1 MPNAWDF
8 ADYDDR
14 SLTSRGETG
23 VLAEMMSEPA
33 QPGRDPRRGDGKVSQ
48 MPEFDVVVL
57 GGGTAGVHVAAEV
70 ASGGRS
76 VALVEAGLVG
86 GESPY
91 LACLPSKTLLEAA
104 GRGEAWENAVA
115 RRDEAAGHL
124 DDTTAASRL
133 TEAGVTLLRG
143 TGQVTKPGT
152 VEVTTYGDPGTMAA
166 DASGGP
172 SGLGGLGGLGAG
184 QKVELTYTDLVLSTG
199 SEPVAP
205 PIEGLADIAAWTSA
219 EALSG
224 PDLPRRLV
232 VLGGGSAGC
241 ELAQIYAA
249 FGSQVTLV
257 ETEDVLLPAEAAFTG
272 EILAEALRRTG
283 VDVRLGSAAVKA
295 ERLDEGQALTLADGT
310 RIEADRVLLATGR
323 RPRISGL
330 GLDKLGVDLKPGTAI
345 PVDSTGR
352 VLAKGGD
359 GAANVASRT
368 AEADGAGG
376 AGVAGGTAGTGGAG
390 RTAGA
395 DGTGGT
401 GRTAG
406 TGLWAAGDVTG
417 LGTHTHTAR
426 YQAGV
431 VASNILGQR
440 READYR
446 AIPRAVYTMPSVFAV
461 GASPQGAAEAGISLV
476 TGGADLA
483 DTARA
488 RVSGT
493 DAGRVELYAHPESK
507 LLLGAAAVGPDAPDW
522 MGEVTVAIRA
532 GVPLAVL
539 ADTVHAFPTF
549 SEALEPALRELA
561 GKLATQPADQGSSR
575 PGAEQ
580 ADTGPM
586 PMALGDPAETPRA
599 AVAEPREPEP
609 YGAAGNGAA
618 GTGAASNGI
627 ANNGVASTGA
637 ANSDARSAAS

>member
-1 MPNAWDF
+1 M
-8 ADYDDR
+8 
-14 SLTSRGETG
+14 
-23 VLAEMMSEPA
+23 
-33 QPGRDPRRGDGKVSQ
+33 VSQ

-70 ASGGRS
+70 ATGGRS

-115 RRDEAAGHL
+115 RRDEVTSHL
-124 DDTTAASRL
+124 DDSSAAARL

-143 TGQVTKPGT
+143 TGQVTRPGT
-152 VEVTTYGDPGTMAA
+152 VVVTTYPENGGGPDG
-166 DASGGP
+166 ASGPGP
-172 SGLGGLGGLGAG
+172 T
-184 QKVELTYTDLVLSTG
+184 VELGYTDLVLSTG

-205 PIEGLADIAAWTSA
+205 PIEGLADIGAWTSA
-219 EALSG
+219 EAMSG

-241 ELAQIYAA
+241 ELAQIYAS

-257 ETEDVLLPAEAAFTG
+257 EAEQVLLPAEATFTG

-295 ERLDEGQALTLADGT
+295 ERLDEEGIALTLADGS

-323 RPRISGL
+323 RPRVGGL
-330 GLDKLGVDLKPGTAI
+330 GLNALGVEVKPGTAI
-345 PVDSTGR
+345 PVDTTCR
-352 VLAKGGD
+352 VVTKGG
-359 GAANVASRT
+359 AS
-368 AEADGAGG
+368 
-376 AGVAGGTAGTGGAG
+376 TAGQATDRATDEPAERATGQANGQATKAN
-390 RTAGA
+390 RRA
-395 DGTGGT
+395 
-401 GRTAG
+401 

-431 VASNILGQR
+431 VAANILGRR

-461 GASPQGAAEAGISLV
+461 GASPQGAAEAGITLV
-476 TGGADLA
+476 CAGADLQT
-483 DTARA
+483 TARA
-488 RVSGT
+488 LVAGEDT
-493 DAGRVELYAHPESK
+493 GRVELYAHPDSK
-507 LLLGAAAVGPDAPDW
+507 LLLGAAAVGPNAPDW

-532 GVPLAVL
+532 GVPLPVL
-539 ADTVHAFPTF
+539 ADTVHAFPTY
-549 SEALEPALRELA
+549 SEALEPVLRELA
-561 GKLATQPADQGSSR
+561 GKLTTQPG
-575 PGAEQ
+575 
-580 ADTGPM
+580 DTGTSREGSEPARTAPEGTGPNGTGPNGTVPNGTGAPAGYDSGDRPAPVGAQNGDAGM
-586 PMALGDPAETPRA
+586 RPAAL
-599 AVAEPREPEP
+599 AEPRGPEP
-609 YGAAGNGAA
+609 RGPEPRGPEP
-618 GTGAASNGI
+618 SD
-627 ANNGVASTGA
+627 A

>member
-1 MPNAWDF
+1 
-8 ADYDDR
+8 
-14 SLTSRGETG
+14 
-23 VLAEMMSEPA
+23 
-33 QPGRDPRRGDGKVSQ
+33 

-57 GGGTAGVHVAAEV
+57 GGGTAGVHIATEV

-115 RRDEAAGHL
+115 RRDEVTSHL

-152 VEVTTYGDPGTMAA
+152 VEVTTYGENGTTPAAA
-166 DASGGP
+166 DAPGGP
-172 SGLGGLGGLGAG
+172 GGPGAG

-257 ETEDVLLPAEAAFTG
+257 ETEDTLLPAEAGFTG

-323 RPRISGL
+323 RPRVTGL
-330 GLDKLGVDLKPGTAI
+330 GLDTLGVDLKPGAAI
-345 PVDSTGR
+345 PVDSTCR
-352 VLAKGGD
+352 VLAQGGD
-359 GAANVASRT
+359 GST
-368 AEADGAGG
+368 SGAGG
-376 AGVAGGTAGTGGAG
+376 PA
-390 RTAGA
+390 
-395 DGTGGT
+395 
-401 GRTAG
+401 
-406 TGLWAAGDVTG
+406 GLWAAGDVTG

-431 VASNILGQR
+431 VAANILGQR

-446 AIPRAVYTMPSVFAV
+446 AVPRAVYTMPSVFAV

-476 TGGADLA
+476 TAGADLA
-483 DTARA
+483 GTARA

-493 DAGRVELYAHPESK
+493 DAGRVELYAHPESQ
-507 LLLGAAAVGPDAPDW
+507 LLLGAAAVGPNAPDW
-522 MGEVTVAIRA
+522 MGEVTLAIRA
-532 GVPLAVL
+532 GVPLPVL

-561 GKLATQPADQGSSR
+561 GKLATQPAGQESGGSSR
-575 PGAEQ
+575 PGVER
-580 ADTGPM
+580 ADTGPI
-586 PMALGDPAETPRA
+586 PMAPGDPAEAPRA
-599 AVAEPREPEP
+599 TVAEPREPEP
-609 YGAAGNGAA
+609 H
-618 GTGAASNGI
+618 GAASNGAASNGAASNGAASNGAGNNGI
-627 ANNGVASTGA
+627 APSGVASTGA

>member
-1 MPNAWDF
+1 
-8 ADYDDR
+8 
-14 SLTSRGETG
+14 
-23 VLAEMMSEPA
+23 
-33 QPGRDPRRGDGKVSQ
+33 

-104 GRGEAWENAVA
+104 NRGEAWENAVA
-115 RRDEAAGHL
+115 RRDEVTTYL
-124 DDTTAASRL
+124 DDTTAASQL

-143 TGQVTKPGT
+143 TGQVTGPGT
-152 VEVTTYGDPGTMAA
+152 VEVTTYGDNDEA
-166 DASGGP
+166 GP
-172 SGLGGLGGLGAG
+172 SG
-184 QKVELTYTDLVLSTG
+184 KVELTYTELVLSTG

-257 ETEDVLLPAEAAFTG
+257 ETEDALLPAEAGFTG

-323 RPRISGL
+323 RPRVSGL

-345 PVDSTGR
+345 PVDSTCR
-352 VLAKGGD
+352 VLAGD
-359 GAANVASRT
+359 GDSSDAA
-368 AEADGAGG
+368 
-376 AGVAGGTAGTGGAG
+376 
-390 RTAGA
+390 
-395 DGTGGT
+395 
-401 GRTAG
+401 
-406 TGLWAAGDVTG
+406 GLWAAGDVTG

-431 VASNILGQR
+431 VAANILGQR

-446 AIPRAVYTMPSVFAV
+446 AIPRAVYTMPSVYAV

-476 TGGADLA
+476 SAGADLA

-488 RVSGT
+488 RVAGT

-507 LLLGAAAVGPDAPDW
+507 LLLGAAAVGPNAPDW

-532 GVPLAVL
+532 GVPLPVL

-561 GKLATQPADQGSSR
+561 GKLATQPTAEANSVD
-575 PGAEQ
+575 PGQAGPGQ
-580 ADTGPM
+580 ADPDRADPDRADPDQVGTGPT
-586 PMALGDPAETPRA
+586 PIVPGDLAGAPRA
-599 AVAEPREPEP
+599 AVTESRGSGVRGPEVPR
-609 YGAAGNGAA
+609 
-618 GTGAASNGI
+618 AAS
-627 ANNGVASTGA
+627 
-637 ANSDARSAAS
+637 SDARSAAS

>member
-1 MPNAWDF
+1 
-8 ADYDDR
+8 
-14 SLTSRGETG
+14 
-23 VLAEMMSEPA
+23 
-33 QPGRDPRRGDGKVSQ
+33 

-76 VALVEAGLVG
+76 VALVEAGLIG

-115 RRDEAAGHL
+115 RRDEVTSYL

-143 TGQVTKPGT
+143 TGQVIKPGT
-152 VEVTTYGDPGTMAA
+152 VEVTTYGENGTTPAA
-166 DASGGP
+166 AGAPAGPGGP
-172 SGLGGLGGLGAG
+172 GAG

-219 EALSG
+219 EAMSG

-249 FGSQVTLV
+249 FGSQVILV
-257 ETEDVLLPAEAAFTG
+257 ETEDTLLPAEAGFTG

-323 RPRISGL
+323 RPRVTGL
-330 GLDKLGVDLKPGTAI
+330 GLDKLGVDLKPGAAI
-345 PVDSTGR
+345 PVDSTCR
-352 VLAKGGD
+352 VLAQGGD
-359 GAANVASRT
+359 GATS
-368 AEADGAGG
+368 GAGG
-376 AGVAGGTAGTGGAG
+376 PA
-390 RTAGA
+390 
-395 DGTGGT
+395 
-401 GRTAG
+401 
-406 TGLWAAGDVTG
+406 GLWAAGDVTG

-431 VASNILGQR
+431 VAANVLGQR

-446 AIPRAVYTMPSVFAV
+446 AVPRAVYTMPSVFAV

-476 TGGADLA
+476 TAGADLA
-483 DTARA
+483 GTARA

-493 DAGRVELYAHPESK
+493 DAGRVELYAHPESQ
-507 LLLGAAAVGPDAPDW
+507 LLLGAAAVGPNAPDW
-522 MGEVTVAIRA
+522 MGEVTLAIRA
-532 GVPLAVL
+532 GVPLPVL

-561 GKLATQPADQGSSR
+561 GKLATQPAGQEPAGQESGGSGR
-575 PGAEQ
+575 PGVERAE
-580 ADTGPM
+580 TGPI
-586 PMALGDPAETPRA
+586 PMAPGDPAEAPHAT
-599 AVAEPREPEP
+599 VADPREPEP
-609 YGAAGNGAA
+609 H
-618 GTGAASNGI
+618 GAASNG
-627 ANNGVASTGA
+627 AGNNGIAPNGAASTGA

>member
-1 MPNAWDF
+1 
-8 ADYDDR
+8 
-14 SLTSRGETG
+14 
-23 VLAEMMSEPA
+23 
-33 QPGRDPRRGDGKVSQ
+33 

-172 SGLGGLGGLGAG
+172 GGLGGPGAG

-295 ERLDEGQALTLADGT
+295 ERRDEGQALTLADGT

-323 RPRISGL
+323 RPRVSGL
-330 GLDKLGVDLKPGTAI
+330 GLDKLGVDLKPGVAV
-345 PVDSTGR
+345 PVDSTCR
-352 VLAKGGD
+352 VAQGGD
-359 GAANVASRT
+359 GADRGAS
-368 AEADGAGG
+368 GASG
-376 AGVAGGTAGTGGAG
+376 AGVVGG
-390 RTAGA
+390 
-395 DGTGGT
+395 
-401 GRTAG
+401 TAG

-431 VASNILGQR
+431 VAANILGQR

-476 TGGADLA
+476 SAGADLA
-483 DTARA
+483 GTARA
-488 RVSGT
+488 RVAGT

-507 LLLGAAAVGPDAPDW
+507 LLGAAAVGPNAPDW

-549 SEALEPALRELA
+549 SEVLEPALRELA
-561 GKLATQPADQGSSR
+561 GKLATQPADQGSTGSAGSGG

-580 ADTGPM
+580 AETGPI
-586 PMALGDPAETPRA
+586 PMAPGDPAEALRA
-599 AVAEPREPEP
+599 TVAEPREPQP
-609 YGAAGNGAA
+609 HGV
-618 GTGAASNGI
+618 ASNGV
-627 ANNGVASTGA
+627 ASNGGVSNGAVSNGTAPSGVASTGA

>member
-1 MPNAWDF
+1 
-8 ADYDDR
+8 
-14 SLTSRGETG
+14 
-23 VLAEMMSEPA
+23 
-33 QPGRDPRRGDGKVSQ
+33 

-70 ASGGRS
+70 AISGRS

-115 RRDEAAGHL
+115 RRDEVTSHL
-124 DDTTAASRL
+124 DDSSAASRL

-143 TGQVTKPGT
+143 TGQVTRPGT
-152 VEVTTYGDPGTMAA
+152 VQVTTYSDADPTPDGV
-166 DASGGP
+166 SSP
-172 SGLGGLGGLGAG
+172 G
-184 QKVELTYTDLVLSTG
+184 QTVELTYTDLVLSTG

-219 EALSG
+219 GALSS

-257 ETEDVLLPAEAAFTG
+257 EAEGKLLPAEAAFTG

-295 ERLDEGQALTLADGT
+295 ERMDEGLALILADGS

-323 RPRISGL
+323 RPRVSGL
-330 GLDKLGVDLKPGTAI
+330 GLDSVGVDVKPGTSI
-345 PVDSTGR
+345 PVDTTGR
-352 VLAKGGD
+352 VVAKGASATGP
-359 GAANVASRT
+359 AA
-368 AEADGAGG
+368 
-376 AGVAGGTAGTGGAG
+376 GTANEQAAGSANGQAAEHAG
-390 RTAGA
+390 RA
-395 DGTGGT
+395 
-401 GRTAG
+401 

-426 YQAGV
+426 YQARV
-431 VASNILGQR
+431 VAANILGQR

-446 AIPRAVYTMPSVFAV
+446 AIPRAIYTMPSVYAV
-461 GASPQGAAEAGISLV
+461 GASPQGAAEAGIELV
-476 TGGADLA
+476 TAGADLQ

-488 RVSGT
+488 LVAGE

-507 LLLGAAAVGPDAPDW
+507 LLLGAAAVGPNAPDW

-532 GVPLAVL
+532 GVPLPVL
-539 ADTVHAFPTF
+539 ADTVHAFPTY
-549 SEALEPALRELA
+549 SEALEPVLRELA
-561 GKLATQPADQGSSR
+561 GKLTTQPGDNGPSREGSGSAGPAR
-575 PGAEQ
+575 AGAVP
-580 ADTGPM
+580 AAG
-586 PMALGDPAETPRA
+586 PAEPAGPAGPAGDRREMAGGGPAGDGLTGDNGTRRP
-599 AVAEPREPEP
+599 AVAEPLGPEP
-609 YGAAGNGAA
+609 
-618 GTGAASNGI
+618 TS
-627 ANNGVASTGA
+627 A
-637 ANSDARSAAS
+637 ANTDARSAAS

>member
-1 MPNAWDF
+1 
-8 ADYDDR
+8 
-14 SLTSRGETG
+14 
-23 VLAEMMSEPA
+23 
-33 QPGRDPRRGDGKVSQ
+33 
-48 MPEFDVVVL
+48 
-57 GGGTAGVHVAAEV
+57 
-70 ASGGRS
+70 
-76 VALVEAGLVG
+76 
-86 GESPY
+86 
-91 LACLPSKTLLEAA
+91 
-104 GRGEAWENAVA
+104 VA
-115 RRDEAAGHL
+115 RRDEVTSYL

-152 VEVTTYGDPGTMAA
+152 VEVTTYGENGTTPAAA
-166 DASGGP
+166 DAPAGPGGP
-172 SGLGGLGGLGAG
+172 GAG

-219 EALSG
+219 EAMSG

-249 FGSQVTLV
+249 FGSQVILV
-257 ETEDVLLPAEAAFTG
+257 ETEDTLLPAEAGFTG

-323 RPRISGL
+323 RPRVTGL
-330 GLDKLGVDLKPGTAI
+330 GLDKLGVDLKPGAAI
-345 PVDSTGR
+345 PVDSTCR
-352 VLAKGGD
+352 VLAQGGD
-359 GAANVASRT
+359 GATS
-368 AEADGAGG
+368 EAGG
-376 AGVAGGTAGTGGAG
+376 PA
-390 RTAGA
+390 
-395 DGTGGT
+395 
-401 GRTAG
+401 
-406 TGLWAAGDVTG
+406 GLWAAGDVTG

-431 VASNILGQR
+431 VAANVLGQR

-446 AIPRAVYTMPSVFAV
+446 AVPRAVYTMPSVFAV

-476 TGGADLA
+476 TAGADLA
-483 DTARA
+483 GTARA

-493 DAGRVELYAHPESK
+493 DAGRVELYAHPESQ
-507 LLLGAAAVGPDAPDW
+507 LLLGAAAVGPNAPDW
-522 MGEVTVAIRA
+522 MGEVTLAIRA
-532 GVPLAVL
+532 GVPLPVL

-561 GKLATQPADQGSSR
+561 GKLATQPAGQEPAGQESGGSGR
-575 PGAEQ
+575 PGVERAE
-580 ADTGPM
+580 TGPI
-586 PMALGDPAETPRA
+586 PMAPGDPAEAPHAT
-599 AVAEPREPEP
+599 VADPREPEP
-609 YGAAGNGAA
+609 H
-618 GTGAASNGI
+618 GAASNG
-627 ANNGVASTGA
+627 AGNNGIAPNGAASTGA

>member
-1 MPNAWDF
+1 
-8 ADYDDR
+8 
-14 SLTSRGETG
+14 
-23 VLAEMMSEPA
+23 
-33 QPGRDPRRGDGKVSQ
+33 

-70 ASGGRS
+70 AISGRS

-115 RRDEAAGHL
+115 RRDEVTSHL
-124 DDTTAASRL
+124 DDSSAASRL

-143 TGQVTKPGT
+143 TGQVTRPGT
-152 VEVTTYGDPGTMAA
+152 VQVTTYSDADPAPDGV
-166 DASGGP
+166 ASP
-172 SGLGGLGGLGAG
+172 G
-184 QKVELTYTDLVLSTG
+184 QTVELTYTDLVLSTG

-219 EALSG
+219 GALSS

-249 FGSQVTLV
+249 FGSQVTLI
-257 ETEDVLLPAEAAFTG
+257 EAEDKLLPAEAAFTG

-295 ERLDEGQALTLADGT
+295 ERMDEGLALILADGS
-310 RIEADRVLLATGR
+310 RIDADRVLLATGR
-323 RPRISGL
+323 RPRVSGL
-330 GLDKLGVDLKPGTAI
+330 GLDSVGVDVKPGTAI
-345 PVDSTGR
+345 PVDTTGR
-352 VLAKGGD
+352 VVAKG
-359 GAANVASRT
+359 ASAT
-368 AEADGAGG
+368 GPADEQ
-376 AGVAGGTAGTGGAG
+376 T
-390 RTAGA
+390 
-395 DGTGGT
+395 
-401 GRTAG
+401 

-426 YQAGV
+426 YQARV
-431 VASNILGQR
+431 VAANILGQR

-461 GASPQGAAEAGISLV
+461 GASPQGAAEAGIELV
-476 TGGADLA
+476 TAGADLQ

-488 RVSGT
+488 LVAGE

-507 LLLGAAAVGPDAPDW
+507 LLLGAAAVGPNAPDW

-532 GVPLAVL
+532 GVPLPVL
-539 ADTVHAFPTF
+539 ADTVHAFPTY
-549 SEALEPALRELA
+549 SEALEPVLRELA
-561 GKLATQPADQGSSR
+561 GKLTTHPGDNGPSREGSGS
-575 PGAEQ
+575 A
-580 ADTGPM
+580 
-586 PMALGDPAETPRA
+586 DPARA
-599 AVAEPREPEP
+599 GAVPAAGPAEPAGPAGPAGDRREMAGGGPAGDGLTGDNGTRRPAVAEPLGPEP
-609 YGAAGNGAA
+609 
-618 GTGAASNGI
+618 TSAAS
-627 ANNGVASTGA
+627 T
-637 ANSDARSAAS
+637 DARSAAS

>member
-1 MPNAWDF
+1 
-8 ADYDDR
+8 
-14 SLTSRGETG
+14 
-23 VLAEMMSEPA
+23 
-33 QPGRDPRRGDGKVSQ
+33 

-57 GGGTAGVHVAAEV
+57 GGGTAGLHVAAEV
-70 ASGGRS
+70 AAGGRS

-115 RRDEAAGHL
+115 RRDEVTSYL

-143 TGQVTKPGT
+143 TGQVTRPGT
-152 VEVTTYGDPGTMAA
+152 VEVTTYGENGTTPAAA
-166 DASGGP
+166 DGP
-172 SGLGGLGGLGAG
+172 GAG

-257 ETEDVLLPAEAAFTG
+257 ETEDVLLPAEAVFTG

-295 ERLDEGQALTLADGT
+295 ERLDEGQALTLADRT
-310 RIEADRVLLATGR
+310 RIQADRVVLATGR
-323 RPRISGL
+323 RPRVSGL
-330 GLDKLGVDLKPGTAI
+330 GLDNLGVDLKPGTPI
-345 PVDSTGR
+345 PVDTTCR
-352 VLAKGGD
+352 VVVKGGD
-359 GAANVASRT
+359 G
-368 AEADGAGG
+368 
-376 AGVAGGTAGTGGAG
+376 GTG
-390 RTAGA
+390 
-395 DGTGGT
+395 
-401 GRTAG
+401 
-406 TGLWAAGDVTG
+406 GLWAAGDVTG

-426 YQAGV
+426 YQAQV
-431 VASNILGQR
+431 LASNLLGQR

-476 TGGADLA
+476 TAGADLA
-483 DTARA
+483 GTARA
-488 RVSGT
+488 RVAGT
-493 DAGRVELYAHPESK
+493 DAGRVELYAHPDSK
-507 LLLGAAAVGPDAPDW
+507 LLLGAAAVGPNAPDW
-522 MGEVTVAIRA
+522 MGEITVAIRA
-532 GVPLAVL
+532 GVPLPVL

-549 SEALEPALRELA
+549 GEALEPALRELA
-561 GKLATQPADQGSSR
+561 GKLATQSATPAATVAASNGSSR
-575 PGAEQ
+575 PEPGPVSAAPAPTNAGA
-580 ADTGPM
+580 P
-586 PMALGDPAETPRA
+586 GDPAEAPRT
-599 AVAEPREPEP
+599 AVAEPREPEAH
-609 YGAAGNGAA
+609 GAA
-618 GTGAASNGI
+618 T
-627 ANNGVASTGA
+627 
-637 ANSDARSAAS
+637 SDARSAAS

>member
-1 MPNAWDF
+1 
-8 ADYDDR
+8 
-14 SLTSRGETG
+14 
-23 VLAEMMSEPA
+23 
-33 QPGRDPRRGDGKVSQ
+33 

-76 VALVEAGLVG
+76 VALVEAGLIG

-115 RRDEAAGHL
+115 RRDEVTSYL

-143 TGQVTKPGT
+143 TGQVIKPGT
-152 VEVTTYGDPGTMAA
+152 VEVTTYGENGTTPAAA
-166 DASGGP
+166 DAPGGP
-172 SGLGGLGGLGAG
+172 GAG

-219 EALSG
+219 EAMSG

-249 FGSQVTLV
+249 FGSQVILV
-257 ETEDVLLPAEAAFTG
+257 ETEDTLLPAEAGFTG

-323 RPRISGL
+323 RPRVTGL
-330 GLDKLGVDLKPGTAI
+330 GLDKLGVDLKPGAAI
-345 PVDSTGR
+345 PVDSTCR
-352 VLAKGGD
+352 VLAQGGD
-359 GAANVASRT
+359 GATS
-368 AEADGAGG
+368 EAGG
-376 AGVAGGTAGTGGAG
+376 PA
-390 RTAGA
+390 
-395 DGTGGT
+395 
-401 GRTAG
+401 
-406 TGLWAAGDVTG
+406 GLWAAGDVTG

-431 VASNILGQR
+431 VAANVLGQR

-446 AIPRAVYTMPSVFAV
+446 AVPRAVYTMPSVFAV

-476 TGGADLA
+476 TAGADLA
-483 DTARA
+483 GTARA

-493 DAGRVELYAHPESK
+493 DAGRVELYAHPESQ
-507 LLLGAAAVGPDAPDW
+507 LLLGAAAVGPNAPDW
-522 MGEVTVAIRA
+522 MGEVTLAIRA
-532 GVPLAVL
+532 GVPLPVL

-561 GKLATQPADQGSSR
+561 GKLATQPAAQEPAGQESGGSSR
-575 PGAEQ
+575 PGVDRAE
-580 ADTGPM
+580 TGPM
-586 PMALGDPAETPRA
+586 PMAPGDPAEAPHAT
-599 AVAEPREPEP
+599 VADPREPEP
-609 YGAAGNGAA
+609 HGSGSNGAGN
-618 GTGAASNGI
+618 NGI
-627 ANNGVASTGA
+627 APNGAASTGA
-637 ANSDARSAAS
+637 ATSDARSAAS

>member
-1 MPNAWDF
+1 
-8 ADYDDR
+8 
-14 SLTSRGETG
+14 
-23 VLAEMMSEPA
+23 
-33 QPGRDPRRGDGKVSQ
+33 

-70 ASGGRS
+70 ATGGRS

-115 RRDEAAGHL
+115 RRDEVTSHL
-124 DDTTAASRL
+124 DDSSAAGRL

-143 TGQVTKPGT
+143 TGQVTRPGT
-152 VEVTTYGDPGTMAA
+152 VVVTTYPENG
-166 DASGGP
+166 GGP
-172 SGLGGLGGLGAG
+172 DGTSGPGPT
-184 QKVELTYTDLVLSTG
+184 VELGYTDLVLSTG

-205 PIEGLADIAAWTSA
+205 PIEGLADIGAWTSA
-219 EALSG
+219 EAMSG

-241 ELAQIYAA
+241 ELAQIYAS

-257 ETEDVLLPAEAAFTG
+257 EAEKVLLPAEATFTG

-295 ERLDEGQALTLADGT
+295 ERLDEEGIALTLADGS

-323 RPRISGL
+323 RPRVGGL
-330 GLDKLGVDLKPGTAI
+330 GLNALGVEVKPGTAI
-345 PVDSTGR
+345 PVDTTCR
-352 VLAKGGD
+352 VVTKGGASTTD
-359 GAANVASRT
+359 QATDRATDEPAERATGQANGQATKANRR
-368 AEADGAGG
+368 A
-376 AGVAGGTAGTGGAG
+376 
-390 RTAGA
+390 
-395 DGTGGT
+395 
-401 GRTAG
+401 

-431 VASNILGQR
+431 VAANILGRR

-461 GASPQGAAEAGISLV
+461 GASPQGAAEAGITLV
-476 TGGADLA
+476 CAGADLQT
-483 DTARA
+483 TARA
-488 RVSGT
+488 LVAGEDT
-493 DAGRVELYAHPESK
+493 GRVELYAHPDSK
-507 LLLGAAAVGPDAPDW
+507 LLLGAAAVGPNAPDW

-532 GVPLAVL
+532 GVPLPVL
-539 ADTVHAFPTF
+539 ADTVHAFPTY
-549 SEALEPALRELA
+549 SEALEPVLRELA
-561 GKLATQPADQGSSR
+561 GKLTTE
-575 PGAEQ
+575 PG
-580 ADTGPM
+580 DTGTSREGSEPARTAPEGTGPNGTGAPAGSDHGDRPAPVGAQNGDAGM
-586 PMALGDPAETPRA
+586 RPAAL
-599 AVAEPREPEP
+599 AEPRGPEP
-609 YGAAGNGAA
+609 RGPEP
-618 GTGAASNGI
+618 SD
-627 ANNGVASTGA
+627 A